1 MWVGWSGAPWGVNL
15 AEWSSWLNL
24 ILKVSHQFTHTAGS
38 SLCIF
43 QSEQLSSGSKDS
55 KLIPVI
61 NNQVKETHLVY
72 FENNLIIHKFH
83 TYWLTNNNTNK
94 ISIKKFSV
102 YTQCDLCILKSKSI
116 SVHMKVIFPPLRP
129 LRHLKGKSGRHLY
142 PVF

>member
-1 MWVGWSGAPWGVNL
+1 MWVGWSGTPWGVNL

-38 SLCIF
+38 SLCTF
-43 QSEQLSSGSKDS
+43 QSEQLSSRSKDS
-55 KLIPVI
+55 KLIPII

-94 ISIKKFSV
+94 ISIKKFVYSV
-102 YTQCDLCILKSKSI
+102 WFMYSKVQKHLYPHESD
-116 SVHMKVIFPPLRP
+116 FPPLRP
-129 LRHLKGKSGRHLY
+129 LRHLKGKSCRHLY